1 MKPLINLATAEDE
14 EKQKFKR
21 TTVDLGQSLLGVGV
35 TGAAALYTFKQQNSQ
50 SDVLNKLLNVKKSLK
65 EFSNENDSIKT
76 ISKEIKELVLAK
88 QKQNLEIKG
97 ENDIKV
103 LSFLNNT
110 DLTNDQKYGE
120 LLRLNGKERVAHLS
134 TMMSMINDPN
144 LSIDEHLK
152 SNLSNS
158 LKTSIQ
164 KEGKDLTE
172 TESKAIKNIIQGLSS
187 VESTEVTNKYS
198 SLYNYNMNL
207 EKNDLIY
214 KAQNPATDLRNT
226 YTEIAK
232 ASKVDGVGKANKHI
246 LGIFNKVDKDIFDL
260 IDATSSSDTIKKKT
274 KEDIQKRYDRIKKIF
289 NSVPGFDI
297 ELVGV
302 QEAEDQGASFYAKI
316 TRNFGGSSVEPIV
329 MPLSLSSE
337 GQFGRKSK
345 YARMNATMSST
356 SLAPSYVLDLNSV
369 KTVVE
374 DQTLTQAQKKV
385 AIQKLM
391 ESNQYEDAII
401 NLMEDLYDKDSLK
414 KLDQHGRNE
423 LMEVFR
429 GMTSDINQAMSIED
443 TKDWYTSTKQK
454 SASQINSNK
463 VLFTFDPNKVS
474 SKDIETLIPKLAELQ
489 LGFQG
494 LSGSGAGIKRYEVN
508 EKQVGVRMAYAA
520 MDAEGNPTVTPYN
533 ILRTLG
539 VSNEMTTPGAARP
552 GQLFDKPEAFL
563 GFAPANQTN
572 VEAHVNEKMGKLG
585 DINVVGKKGSELLNL
600 GGAAL
605 GQELDIVGSNTGFI
619 IHFNEQAKKGQALG
633 LADAMSYAGG
643 ETIVAKSIKKNINYR
658 PDMKELSIYGS
669 DEFQRL
675 LAGQVVELE
684 GEGLT
689 NFFNKYA
696 DDQGRLIIGESSIGP
711 DFIHR
716 TSAMRKLKL
725 KIAENVDKGT
735 EKQLKLIGEVIS
747 AEQGSKIFSEAIK
760 GTEYGVQNILD
771 ETGFESVITRANEDA
786 AGFVKLAQEKFGL
799 KGTSNLVLTGQDV
812 ITKAPSYLTSFM
824 FGGLRGLG
832 FEENQLM
839 SEVFDPSKYTND
851 IVNPEDTVAVKKYQ
865 TSYLQQTTKNILD
878 FLITQKETINVD
890 PGHKLTGQVTEETI
904 GAILTSSE
912 VLDVYKNE
920 KGDQGYLSQLL
931 DDSAMKA
938 RIEAAGLN
946 VEQIKKRARTGFGF
960 GYVSTYAGTP
970 SSEYKSKLARIEP
983 RVATYMMGALKSLF
997 GMEDKEIGQFLGNM
1011 ISNVEGSAEKISLM
1025 PTLLMTSKSF
1035 NPLETADKQAL
1046 EIDQMLKSG
1055 KLFNASKEFAVAF
1068 MGANLESTPEA
1079 LVKFFQSDVYKTHII
1094 GEQEAFG
1101 AVFNIEDLFR
1111 NSDDTIDEEGLRLLR
1126 NKIGGKDQIVL
1137 PMQKALEIVSGVE
1150 LKREGEDFKIQG
1162 EFYRKLNDAF
1172 SAFNNAKLA
1181 KNSNAKASLIEA
1193 GLSSI
1198 SGIQETTG
1206 KIMRNL
1212 FSGRVKG
1219 SSTLEGKGIRLGNE
1233 SERTTVLSADAAQNT
1248 KIIQNLNKAL
1258 VTSQGYGVFMDTQAF
1273 MNTISSLT
1281 DEEKLYQTKKF
1292 MLGMEGVD
1300 FDLDNTGKLIT
1311 KEAAPEGIRAS
1322 VFRNPFLGPTHM
1334 AIMSNVFRYD
1344 TDFLEQHKQLAD
1356 VVNIDGEHFGFRK
1369 LKELITDSAFVKAAT
1384 DQDNSDLLETIDK
1397 AKEAKTKGSGT
1408 LDFKSISIL
1417 YKALEKNPEM
1427 FKSVNMDFSKY
1438 TDSITRVD
1446 EIIKNK
1452 EDKLTKLNA
1461 KENKVGKTLS
1471 LYNQKVLK
1479 REKKKLQKKSAR
1491 EYTKSLNEKIKQY
1504 KSEIATLKD
1513 KNTDNSKYTTKSG
1526 DEKTRYKFIND
1537 FIERI
1542 RNKSD
1547 KGKFEQEEL
1556 LNRRLKS
1563 EFNLFLKN
1571 QDQILA
1577 KDKTLKVN
1585 YKVDKSLSKQDQNKA
1600 FYQAFEEFKTDYLSS
1615 EERRNTYQSVS
1626 KQVNEESI
1634 KKSKQESIKRAKI
1647 ASEKEVDLKYKQQML
1662 TRESSKINR
1671 QIENAK
1677 VRIEEYDES
1686 VKGMELGN
1694 KAPTDPEVIKARN
1707 AYINKQNAY
1716 FLNAMDTMEVN
1727 EVRFD
1732 MEGLKK
1738 HLIEKQLKSGKE
1750 LDEIDQF
1757 YTNKNRPIGS
1767 IINSIFLDNGKSD
1780 QTSRAFKN
1788 YNLSFKV
1795 SEEFEKLNP
1804 LRELS
1809 DDNILKKEF
1818 TINDLYE
1825 KVYKDFDPKT
1835 KQNKTRKRIPNN
1847 LTIEETLKEFETR
1860 KTRIQTNLLSKLS
1873 SLGKALGYVTTED
1886 EIKIKF
1892 SSTNDQFNYYTNLLN
1907 SAYEGRKDLLTG
1919 GNEFQTNLKTQFLQ
1933 PLMDFDFEKGNI
1945 EDLNKIFLEKKNDDY
1960 LDIIKKDPVLKNL
1973 TSISKDSD
1981 KQLIKSFTDAAK
1993 GAPRHNLFILAIQEQ
2008 FNGDQ
2013 SNRKFSDLLNLTLQ
2027 MKEQQKIFNYQED
2040 KLIPEIKQKQLD
2052 RAISRGS
2059 KLRAK
2064 HSTLFTKFSEIIG
2077 LNVSETLNKDV
2088 DNIELNPKLKL
2099 ISSEISSNT
2108 SYYLKGVHQDLL
2120 KGKTVTNINELSD
2133 LFTEINNK
2141 FIDVVRA
2148 DSKNKSAL
2156 DIDISNKIIDS
2167 NFNLDSTFA
2176 SSKEGVQSLKL
2187 INKNKKLLTKQ
2198 KLTDKNKEDL
2208 KVFRKDLRN
2217 QVVSYKQRIIKEDIE
2232 ALKTMKYLSEISDD
2246 ELRLKTQQFLEYK
2259 NLLKDETN
2267 LKGTEQ
2273 KRLNEINEF
2282 LNNTLKSTESIEEKR
2297 SKANKTFNLLTK
2309 TEKSKLS
2316 DKLINLDRYTN
2327 NKAVVDS
2334 FINSEIINKQ
2344 GIQTILNQETSEQIF
2359 NSRQAIINQR
2369 RQKIQSDS
2377 FERFN
2382 KANKLIQELKSN
2394 EESLKN
2400 FSGSDEDKVKL
2411 EQRIEEQKNLINSEL
2426 YEIENDQLNK
2436 TEKKTI
2442 AKQIDTKYENRTKKQ
2457 IKKFEFTPLKRN
2469 DKGELILDAEGKVQ
2483 YDEAAKKTGF
2493 KSLEEI
2499 EEFKNK
2505 LIKEDINRIVGKKRK
2520 KIESLEVK
2528 KKEKNRKIKK
2538 INEDL
2543 KKLDTDIKS
2552 LTEQIGFKGDQKTYK
2567 YTPEGPTT
2575 ELELETINKKVYG
2588 DVNENIEVKKVNKVI
2603 GYNYNAIN
2611 QEKADLINYKY
2622 LKGKGITKL
2631 THSEKIAYKD
2641 LFKKYNSK
2649 NLDLSTVE
2657 NLEDLHKNKV
2667 EIMGGEA
2674 FDFEKHQLKAG
2685 SQLFSEA
2692 NQIKGDVKQ
2701 IENIE
2706 EISRKAGSNLEAK
2719 KSKLQEDLNRLN
2731 AKKTSLQATLEARKQ
2746 NVNTLDVQLKKA
2758 LDETLGGYINNYSR
2772 AVGSGSGQI
2781 VFPEFESEFTFKDLK
2796 GNEIKDYSIK
2806 VRTDLSRAMVG
2817 DFDADIYQAIV
2828 HDKNVVDQFQ
2838 HRFSDEGIGK
2848 FQKQAATFTL
2858 NMEMIKQGMDQFGK
2872 RLNEQTGQI
2881 LDYKTFRGSEVT
2893 KEQILKGTVGGVDTT
2908 AKSAVIGAMYS
2919 MMNSKDDLS
2928 KLRKTHLAAQTLVS
2942 AAQEIVVIKSKS
2954 LEQATDVGKRYQES
2968 IEEAFKTGNT
2978 QKFRDFLTK
2987 DLFAGTKFEQ
2997 GFEVSDVTTKDMP
3010 DELSAIHKKNLMSE
3024 PIRFDINQ
3032 VMEGFEEIVSTT
3044 RKIGLNKLASDK
3056 MYANVMASDK
3066 TMNSDV
3072 FNNLVNRMW
3081 MLESAVTSE
3090 QLDDEQFSRLFNQ
3103 ISGLEGSNQVEK
3115 TLGSRAVKEAFSSLS
3130 NTRLAT
3136 AATAALGASY
3146 LLSSDYSKDTLDL
3159 EENFSDSRVGQK
3171 IAQKS
3176 IYEGY
3181 NRDVN
3186 VQSNVMERPF
3196 YKDMVSRVQS
3206 PGETYIAK
3214 QQSFLMK
3221 GEVNSL
3227 GDAQYLN
3234 NMVLSNG
3241 GTSSMMVNDNRMP
3254 LTGSYI
3260 DKIMGE

>member
-374 DQTLTQAQKKV
+374 DQTLSQAQKKV

-771 ETGFESVITRANEDA
+771 ETGFESVITRANNDA

-832 FEENQLM
+832 FEESQLM
-839 SEVFDPSKYTND
+839 KDVFDPSKYTND

-938 RIEAAGLN
+938 RIQAAGLD

-1233 SERTTVLSADAAQNT
+1233 SERTTVLSTDAAQNT

-1384 DQDNSDLLETIDK
+1384 DQGNSDLLETIKK
-1397 AKEAKTKGSGT
+1397 AQEVQTKGSGT

-1417 YKALEKNPEM
+1417 YKALEKNPGM
-1427 FKSVNMDFSKY
+1427 FKAIRS
-1438 TDSITRVD
+1438 
-1446 EIIKNK
+1446 
-1452 EDKLTKLNA
+1452 DKANL
-1461 KENKVGKTLS
+1461 
-1471 LYNQKVLK
+1471 
-1479 REKKKLQKKSAR
+1479 
-1491 EYTKSLNEKIKQY
+1491 Y
-1504 KSEIATLKD
+1504 KSEITKIQNEILEKKTKLNNLEDNKINKPVKFYNELELSLAKKEFYKD
-1513 KNTDNSKYTTKSG
+1513 SLNNRIKALDSNIDKIKQEISNLNPHKKKIYDKAKKETV
-1526 DEKTRYKFIND
+1526 EVERYKFIND
-1537 FIERI
+1537 FIKNMESTS
-1542 RNKSD
+1542 NKD
-1547 KGKFEQEEL
+1547 EFIKNKL
-1556 LNRRLKS
+1556 INKRLRS
-1563 EFNLFLKN
+1563 EFNLFLRSKDLMLDKN
-1571 QDQILA
+1571 KDLKLNTNFLTSASTQTEKEAFYKVFNEFKDDYKKNPNIYNDAYKQIQSEIYNSKTKEIEIKAENKSNSVYKKRILQKQA
-1577 KDKTLKVN
+1577 SYFKKTLLNIQEKLKTHQEFSKELGLSTPTEQLTDIQKQKRIEYIRKQNATNYKLSDLTEIKNVSLDFNAIKEHLLKKHKDKTASIGLLFGDGSSDSSNMGKIIN
-1585 YKVDKSLSKQDQNKA
+1585 LIYKN
-1600 FYQAFEEFKTDYLSS
+1600 S
-1615 EERRNTYQSVS
+1615 EEKGKYTRDEEIS
-1626 KQVNEESI
+1626 K
-1634 KKSKQESIKRAKI
+1634 
-1647 ASEKEVDLKYKQQML
+1647 L
-1662 TRESSKINR
+1662 
-1671 QIENAK
+1671 
-1677 VRIEEYDES
+1677 
-1686 VKGMELGN
+1686 
-1694 KAPTDPEVIKARN
+1694 
-1707 AYINKQNAY
+1707 
-1716 FLNAMDTMEVN
+1716 
-1727 EVRFD
+1727 
-1732 MEGLKK
+1732 
-1738 HLIEKQLKSGKE
+1738 
-1750 LDEIDQF
+1750 
-1757 YTNKNRPIGS
+1757 
-1767 IINSIFLDNGKSD
+1767 
-1780 QTSRAFKN
+1780 KN
-1788 YNLSFKV
+1788 YNLQLDI
-1795 SEEFEKLNP
+1795 SEEFK
-1804 LRELS
+1804 R
-1809 DDNILKKEF
+1809 NILTQNDKISEITK
-1818 TINDLYE
+1818 TISINDLY
-1825 KVYKDFDPKT
+1825 KDIYKNQTKNPYTNLNLDIGESYDLFDKSKLRILRNLKT
-1835 KQNKTRKRIPNN
+1835 ESEENDLLKSFKSI
-1847 LTIEETLKEFETR
+1847 LTNQEIKEFEDIKIDEDRLKFMSEKINLSLEGAPKNQQFTLLDNIAPSIESSQKYLKGNKASYER
-1860 KTRIQTNLLSKLS
+1860 ELLTLKSLMPNNEELKNINDINSDTILNKVKGVIINARSQSNKKETNLFLMALREQDGKYSNLINFGLKLKEQFKIFDYREQNLIPKVNQKQIDFAKTRETKLLKKQSDLIKKFDPASLDVHKIIVDNKINLDQEIPSGRLKDLSNEVNTSYFLKGISEDLYNSTDYKKPTPGNDAFSDISKL
-1873 SLGKALGYVTTED
+1873 
-1886 EIKIKF
+1886 F
-1892 SSTNDQFNYYTNLLN
+1892 LN
-1907 SAYEGRKDLLTG
+1907 
-1919 GNEFQTNLKTQFLQ
+1919 
-1933 PLMDFDFEKGNI
+1933 I
-1945 EDLNKIFLEKKNDDY
+1945 NKNF
-1960 LDIIKKDPVLKNL
+1960 
-1973 TSISKDSD
+1973 
-1981 KQLIKSFTDAAK
+1981 
-1993 GAPRHNLFILAIQEQ
+1993 
-2008 FNGDQ
+2008 
-2013 SNRKFSDLLNLTLQ
+2013 
-2027 MKEQQKIFNYQED
+2027 
-2040 KLIPEIKQKQLD
+2040 
-2052 RAISRGS
+2052 
-2059 KLRAK
+2059 
-2064 HSTLFTKFSEIIG
+2064 
-2077 LNVSETLNKDV
+2077 
-2088 DNIELNPKLKL
+2088 LKL
-2099 ISSEISSNT
+2099 ISNESKDVDAGLILKNQEIIDEKLKDSHQGKEIIKKVEQNKDLIKKGMLTPEERKTFNELKKDIKDNLVSYKKEIIKNDIEELRRIRILGNIDDKEIALNVQKLFEYKDILEKNSNRSKLENKKLSAVSSF
-2108 SYYLKGVHQDLL
+2108 LDKLL
-2120 KGKTVTNINELSD
+2120 KSENIKEDSKDVSKVINHIKKSEKKQLSRNLKDLKKYKDNKALIDSFLTSKMFSENSLEILLSEKASEQMIEARKTIIDENRRNESYNKYKIAND
-2133 LFTEINNK
+2133 LIENLETKQKEFISETDSTKKQSLETEIN
-2141 FIDVVRA
+2141 
-2148 DSKNKSAL
+2148 
-2156 DIDISNKIIDS
+2156 
-2167 NFNLDSTFA
+2167 
-2176 SSKEGVQSLKL
+2176 SLK
-2187 INKNKKLLTKQ
+2187 TK
-2198 KLTDKNKEDL
+2198 
-2208 KVFRKDLRN
+2208 
-2217 QVVSYKQRIIKEDIE
+2217 
-2232 ALKTMKYLSEISDD
+2232 ISD
-2246 ELRLKTQQFLEYK
+2246 
-2259 NLLKDETN
+2259 
-2267 LKGTEQ
+2267 
-2273 KRLNEINEF
+2273 
-2282 LNNTLKSTESIEEKR
+2282 
-2297 SKANKTFNLLTK
+2297 
-2309 TEKSKLS
+2309 
-2316 DKLINLDRYTN
+2316 
-2327 NKAVVDS
+2327 
-2334 FINSEIINKQ
+2334 
-2344 GIQTILNQETSEQIF
+2344 
-2359 NSRQAIINQR
+2359 
-2369 RQKIQSDS
+2369 
-2377 FERFN
+2377 
-2382 KANKLIQELKSN
+2382 
-2394 EESLKN
+2394 
-2400 FSGSDEDKVKL
+2400 
-2411 EQRIEEQKNLINSEL
+2411 EL
-2426 YEIENDQLNK
+2426 YEINNNQLNDSEKLDLKNSIDLEFK
-2436 TEKKTI
+2436 TKTDNYI
-2442 AKQIDTKYENRTKKQ
+2442 KSKTFNIPKRDLNTGEVIKDASGNIEYEQKTGFSSLDE
-2457 IKKFEFTPLKRN
+2457 IKKFKQGLINKDLERETKQKQKKIDAISSKKQTIEDKRQKLETKINEINSKINSLREQIGLNNEKTYFFTPK
-2469 DKGELILDAEGKVQ
+2469 DQPVETETV
-2483 YDEAAKKTGF
+2483 
-2493 KSLEEI
+2493 
-2499 EEFKNK
+2499 NK
-2505 LIKEDINRIVGKKRK
+2505 LIYG
-2520 KIESLEVK
+2520 
-2528 KKEKNRKIKK
+2528 
-2538 INEDL
+2538 
-2543 KKLDTDIKS
+2543 LDTNKNINTV
-2552 LTEQIGFKGDQKTYK
+2552 LEEKTVGYK
-2567 YTPEGPTT
+2567 YGTSTKE
-2575 ELELETINKKVYG
+2575 
-2588 DVNENIEVKKVNKVI
+2588 EV
-2603 GYNYNAIN
+2603 
-2611 QEKADLINYKY
+2611 DLINYKY
-2622 LKGKGITKL
+2622 LKGKRGKEHISKL
-2631 THSEKIAYKD
+2631 TTSERQAYVG
-2641 LFKKYNSK
+2641 LLKKYKSK
-2649 NLDLSTVE
+2649 NLDLSKVE

-2674 FDFEKHQLKAG
+2674 FDFEKHQLKEG
-2685 SQLFSEA
+2685 DQLFNESNKIKKEIP
-2692 NQIKGDVKQ
+2692 QIKNLQADINNSPV
-2701 IENIE
+2701 NE
-2706 EISRKAGSNLEAK
+2706 EGTLNYKKNKLEERIK
-2719 KSKLQEDLNRLN
+2719 KLESMKKNKESKL
-2731 AKKTSLQATLEARKQ
+2731 ATSLA
-2746 NVNTLDVQLKKA
+2746 NSDTLDVQLKKA

-2817 DFDADIYQAIV
+2817 DFDADIYQAII
-2828 HDKNVVDQFQ
+2828 HDKNVVDQFK

-3186 VQSNVMERPF
+3186 MQSNVMERPF